1 MIRCLDCGA
10 ERTADQCPACGLT
23 SAAAEVMLRRR
34 LLRRTIVFLIGSL
47 IFVPSSQIF
56 PPLDLDAML
65 IFFGVLFF
73 VALYLAF
80 WIDRRAHQRR
90 DSEILK
96 RIFYGLL
103 PLPWILAGLLFVNG
117 KFDSAGQQ
125 RVSARVVG
133 RFYMPGLLLRSRRLV
148 VNSWRGRHT
157 ESLPVDSFDYERFHV
172 GDDLF
177 VGLEPGGVGIP
188 WVYGVYRDDSTHP
201 H

>member
-1 MIRCLDCGA
+1 MVRCLDCGA
-10 ERTADQCPACGLT
+10 ERATEQCPSCGLT

-34 LLRRTIVFLIGSL
+34 LLRRTIIFLIGSL

-73 VALYLAF
+73 ASLFLAF
-80 WIDRRAHQRR
+80 WIDRRARQRR

-117 KFDSAGQQ
+117 KFDTAAQK

-148 VNSWRGRHT
+148 VSSWRGGHP
-157 ESLPVDSFDYERFHV
+157 ESLPVDSFDYERFHE

-177 VGLEPGGVGIP
+177 VGLQPGAVGIP